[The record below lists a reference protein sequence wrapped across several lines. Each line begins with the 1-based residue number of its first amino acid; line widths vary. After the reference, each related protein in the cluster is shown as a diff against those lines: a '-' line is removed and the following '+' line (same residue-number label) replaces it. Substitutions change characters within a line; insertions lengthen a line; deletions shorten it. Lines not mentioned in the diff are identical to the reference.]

1 MQSTRRGSFSVHRS
15 EKTPGSKYSSTSGLS
30 PRGHLERQAEFHAS
44 TPVFILI
51 RILGLRSCQ
60 GFQIVVQDMHVR
72 NRVGGSRVFD
82 EQVVDFQVLAFVETN
97 PEIRLGQGAKIVA
110 DVGVLARH
118 VDKYVAERQFL
129 DELMLVG
136 FQHIHEAEILG
147 RDFAVEV
154 ALQDGVRH
162 LVAKDDEPAPTDTEK
177 AFYAAFDIL
186 VNALVVLVKNDE
198 NGVNSL
204 KIRHF
209 CSRFLAEKLLQ
220 SLVECPISEV

>member
-1 MQSTRRGSFSVHRS
+1 
-15 EKTPGSKYSSTSGLS
+15 
-30 PRGHLERQAEFHAS
+30 
-44 TPVFILI
+44 
-51 RILGLRSCQ
+51 
-60 GFQIVVQDMHVR
+60 MHVG
-72 NRVGGSRVFD
+72 NRVGGSWVFD
-82 EQVVDFQVLAFVETN
+82 KQVVDFQVLAFVETN

-110 DVGVLARH
+110 DVGVLACH
-118 VDKYVAERQFL
+118 VDEYVAERQFL

-136 FQHIHEAEILG
+136 FQHVHEAEILG

-162 LVAKDDEPAPTDTEK
+162 LVAKDDEPASAHAEQT
-177 AFYAAFDIL
+177 FHAAFDIL
-186 VNALVVLVKNDE
+186 VDALVVLVKNDE

-220 SLVECPISEV
+220 SLVDCPISEV